1 MLREGA
7 YAMKQQ
13 NKLISDGMT
22 EQIITAAAQ
31 IVQLEGQGALNVRRI
46 LVKLGITN
54 RVFYNR
60 FHNIDEVLRVIYDRT
75 VIKLRE
81 SIEASIDPDLDFFE
95 QVKEIVART
104 LVLSYELKMK
114 FNYYIFESDS
124 VSYDNYSWWK
134 CEIEKIIEYG
144 KEHGHLVPDI
154 KSDEISYAVW
164 CFIRGYNADA
174 IARGLDRERAVEDF
188 KYSFGIL
195 LSGMKA

>member
-1 MLREGA
+1 
-7 YAMKQQ
+7 MKMQ

-22 EQIITAAAQ
+22 EKIITAAAE
-31 IVQLEGQGALNVRRI
+31 IVRLEGQGALNVRRI

-134 CEIEKIIEYG
+134 CEIKKIIEYG
-144 KEHGHLVPDI
+144 KEKGYLAPDI
-154 KSDEISYAVW
+154 KSDRISYAVW

-174 IARGLDRERAVEDF
+174 IARGLERERAIEDF